1 MLDEIMIQIQPLIV
15 NIAVAVLTI
24 VAAYLGIKAKQF
36 LEEKTS
42 ADQAKKIIETTC
54 QYINQVYDNLDGPA
68 KYDKAREDIL
78 KQLDEKGI
86 KLTDLQLKVLIEST
100 VNSFKSGLTS
110 DDKKDTPQIQDKKE

>member
-15 NIAVAVLTI
+15 NIAVTVLTI

-110 DDKKDTPQIQDKKE
+110 DKKDTPQIQDKKD

>member
-110 DDKKDTPQIQDKKE
+110 DKKDTPQIQDKKE